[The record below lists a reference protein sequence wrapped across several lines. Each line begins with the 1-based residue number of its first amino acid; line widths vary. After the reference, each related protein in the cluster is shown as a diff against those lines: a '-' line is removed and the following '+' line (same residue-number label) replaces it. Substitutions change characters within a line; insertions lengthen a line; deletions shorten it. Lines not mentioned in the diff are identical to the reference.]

1 MPKPNPTIVL
11 VGMMGS
17 GKSTLGKQLARRLR
31 RTFFDSDAEIV
42 RRTGAS
48 IAHIFEVEGEPGF
61 RKRESEELAR
71 LIAQPNVVLA
81 TGGGAVLTEANRRLL
96 RAGGVVVYLHASV
109 ETLYDRTRH
118 SRDRPLL
125 AVPDPK
131 ARLMQLYAA
140 RDPLYRETAHAIVE
154 SDQSRLS
161 DMVSRLLQAIARAE
175 KSFEG
180 KSLA

>member
-1 MPKPNPTIVL
+1 MPSGGKSTIVL
-11 VGMMGS
+11 IGMMGS

-48 IAHIFEVEGEPGF
+48 IAHIFEVEGESGF
-61 RKRESEELAR
+61 RKRESEELLR
-71 LIAQPNVVLA
+71 LMAQPNAVVA
-81 TGGGAVLTEANRRLL
+81 TGGGAILAEPNRRLL
-96 RAGGVVVYLHASV
+96 RENAIVLYLHASV

-118 SRDRPLL
+118 SKDRPLL

-131 ARLMQLYAA
+131 ERLMQLYAV

-154 SDQSRLS
+154 SDQSRLG
-161 DMVSRLLQAIARAE
+161 DMVLRLLQAISRAE
-175 KSFEG
+175 KTFG
-180 KSLA
+180 G